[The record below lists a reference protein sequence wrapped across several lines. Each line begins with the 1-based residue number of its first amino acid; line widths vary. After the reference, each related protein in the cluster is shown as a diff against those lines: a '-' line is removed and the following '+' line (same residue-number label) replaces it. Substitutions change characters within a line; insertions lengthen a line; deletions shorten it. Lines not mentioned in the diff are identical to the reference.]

1 MNLSLIR
8 YNISYYVKTL
18 KFVAPLL
25 AYIVFLFMNYQIPSP
40 IWSNYYITAVAIFI
54 LSNWIGNS
62 FINSED
68 KTQQYITRLH
78 VKNETMYHV
87 SKVISVLLFMLPFYV
102 LLIFYPVMIGFFVR
116 GLTVVEVL
124 VSFII
129 HFLFSLMGVAVGI
142 FFNFDLHRHRNAVLP
157 LQALI
162 ILITVMPLSLMFENN
177 AAVRFAA
184 YLLPPVNF
192 LNERLHYLHSELF
205 VPDLNFMLF
214 ILYSVGYSL
223 LLIVAYIFIVRKK
236 GRQ

>member
-25 AYIVFLFMNYQIPSP
+25 VYIVFLFVNYQIPGP
-40 IWSNYYITAVAIFI
+40 IWSNYYITAVAIFV
-54 LSNWIGNS
+54 LSNWFGTD

-68 KTQQYITRLH
+68 KTQSYITRLH
-78 VKNETMYHV
+78 VKNETVYHV
-87 SKVISVLLFMLPFYV
+87 SKIISVLLFMLPFYV
-102 LLIFYPVMIGFFVR
+102 LLIFYPVMIGFFMR
-116 GLTVVEVL
+116 GLTAVEVL

-129 HFLFSLMGVAVGI
+129 HFLFSLMGVAVSI
-142 FFNFDLHRHRNAVLP
+142 FFNLDLHKHKNAVLP

-162 ILITVMPLSLMFENN
+162 ILVTVMPLALMFENN
-177 AAVRFAA
+177 AAIGFAV

-192 LNERLHYLHSELF
+192 LNESLHYLRDDLYI
-205 VPDLNFMLF
+205 PDLNFMLF

-223 LLIVAYIFIVRKK
+223 LLIIAYIFIVRKK